1 MTKTIINSTENSF
14 FKNLKKIYSNK
25 IYRTNSKKTILDGP
39 HLIQAFMDSGGKVIS
54 LVTDESVISNEINL
68 IIKKNLNNNIV
79 TLSHELF
86 TKISGLNSVTGL
98 MALID
103 IPVERIYKRE
113 SGFHLLLND
122 IQDPGNLGAILRT
135 NAATGNS
142 LIFLSKGSCDLWAP
156 KTIRGS
162 QGAQFFLRCFEN
174 QDLFALI
181 ESFNFP
187 TYSLSMNG
195 DSIFNHQ
202 FAKDVAVII
211 GNEGRGI
218 DESLEQ
224 KAHKILSIPMQK
236 HIESLN
242 VSVAASIVMYEY
254 SRQLQLK

>member
-1 MTKTIINSTENSF
+1 MTKAIIKSAENSF

-25 IYRTNSKKTILDGP
+25 THRANSKKTILDGP
-39 HLIQAFMDSGGKVIS
+39 HLIQAFMDSGGEVIS
-54 LVTDESVISNEINL
+54 LISDESVISNEINL

-135 NAATGNS
+135 NAASGNS

-174 QDLFALI
+174 QDLLALI
-181 ESFNFP
+181 ES
-187 TYSLSMNG
+187 LSR
-195 DSIFNHQ
+195 
-202 FAKDVAVII
+202 K
-211 GNEGRGI
+211 
-218 DESLEQ
+218 L
-224 KAHKILSIPMQK
+224 
-236 HIESLN
+236 
-242 VSVAASIVMYEY
+242 
-254 SRQLQLK
+254 

>member
-1 MTKTIINSTENSF
+1 MSYLETIG
-14 FKNLKKIYSNK
+14 KNAKKAFEDLKDVKHKKIKKVLDNYNQSLLKNSNK
-25 IYRTNSKKTILDGP
+25 
-39 HLIQAFMDSGGKVIS
+39 
-54 LVTDESVISNEINL
+54 
-68 IIKKNLNNNIV
+68 NIV

-103 IPVERIYKRE
+103 IPADRKYIRE
-113 SGFHLLLND
+113 SGFHLLLDD

-135 NAATGNS
+135 NAASGNS

-174 QDLFALI
+174 QDLLALI

-202 FAKDVAVII
+202 FSRDVAII
-211 GNEGRGI
+211 LGNEGQGI

-254 SRQLQLK
+254 ARQLQLK

>member
-1 MTKTIINSTENSF
+1 MTKAIIKSAENSF

-25 IYRTNSKKTILDGP
+25 THRANSKKTILDGP
-39 HLIQAFMDSGGKVIS
+39 HLIKAFMDSGGEVIS
-54 LVTDESVISNEINL
+54 LVIDESVISNEINL
-68 IIKKNLNNNIV
+68 IIKKNLNKNNV
-79 TLSHELF
+79 TLNHELF

-103 IPVERIYKRE
+103 IPAERGYKRE
-113 SGFHLLLND
+113 SGFHLLLDD

-135 NAATGNS
+135 NAASGNS
-142 LIFLSKGSCDLWAP
+142 FIFLSKGSCDLWAP

-195 DSIFNHQ
+195 DSIFKHQ
-202 FAKDVAVII
+202 FERDVAVIL
-211 GNEGRGI
+211 GNEGRGVNERLI
-218 DESLEQ
+218 Q
-224 KAHKILSIPMQK
+224 KVHKILSIPMQK

-242 VSVAASIVMYEY
+242 VSVAASIVIYEY
-254 SRQLQLK
+254 ARQLQLK

>member
-1 MTKTIINSTENSF
+1 MTKAIIKSAENSF

-25 IYRTNSKKTILDGP
+25 THRANSKKTILDGP
-39 HLIQAFMDSGGKVIS
+39 HLIQAFMDSGGEVIS
-54 LVTDESVISNEINL
+54 LVIDESVISNEINL
-68 IIKKNLNNNIV
+68 IIKKNLNKNNV

-103 IPVERIYKRE
+103 IPAERGYKRE

-135 NAATGNS
+135 NAASGNS
-142 LIFLSKGSCDLWAP
+142 FIFLSKGSCDLWAP

-174 QDLFALI
+174 QDLLALM
-181 ESFNFP
+181 ESFDFH

-195 DSIFNHQ
+195 DSIFNHK
-202 FAKDVAVII
+202 FDRDVAVIL
-211 GNEGRGI
+211 GNEGQGVNER
-218 DESLEQ
+218 LTQ

-254 SRQLQLK
+254 TRQLQLK

>member
-1 MTKTIINSTENSF
+1 
-14 FKNLKKIYSNK
+14 
-25 IYRTNSKKTILDGP
+25 
-39 HLIQAFMDSGGKVIS
+39 
-54 LVTDESVISNEINL
+54 
-68 IIKKNLNNNIV
+68 
-79 TLSHELF
+79 
-86 TKISGLNSVTGL
+86 

-103 IPVERIYKRE
+103 IPAYRIYKRE
-113 SGFHLLLND
+113 SGFNILLND

-135 NAATGNS
+135 NAASGNS
-142 LIFLSKGSCDLWAP
+142 FIFLSKGSCDLWSP
-156 KTIRGS
+156 KTLRGS

-174 QDLFALI
+174 QDLFSLI
-181 ESFNFP
+181 ENFTFP

-202 FAKDVAVII
+202 FDRDVAVII

-218 DESLEQ
+218 DERLEK

-242 VSVAASIVMYEY
+242 VSVAASIVIYEY

>member
-1 MTKTIINSTENSF
+1 MTKAIIKSAENSF

-25 IYRTNSKKTILDGP
+25 THRANSKKTILDGP
-39 HLIQAFMDSGGKVIS
+39 HLIQAFMDSGGEVIS
-54 LVTDESVISNEINL
+54 LVIDESVISNEINL
-68 IIKKNLNNNIV
+68 IIKKNLNKNNV

-103 IPVERIYKRE
+103 IPAEKGYKRE
-113 SGFHLLLND
+113 TGFHLLLND

-135 NAATGNS
+135 NAASGNS
-142 LIFLSKGSCDLWAP
+142 FIFLSKGSCDLWAP

-195 DSIFNHQ
+195 DSIFKHK
-202 FAKDVAVII
+202 FDRDVAVIL
-211 GNEGRGI
+211 GNEGRGVN
-218 DESLEQ
+218 EGLTQ

-254 SRQLQLK
+254 TRQLQLK

>member
-1 MTKTIINSTENSF
+1 MCI
-14 FKNLKKIYSNK
+14 
-25 IYRTNSKKTILDGP
+25 RDR
-39 HLIQAFMDSGGKVIS
+39 
-54 LVTDESVISNEINL
+54 
-68 IIKKNLNNNIV
+68 
-79 TLSHELF
+79 LF

-103 IPVERIYKRE
+103 IPAERGYKRE

-135 NAATGNS
+135 NAASGNS
-142 LIFLSKGSCDLWAP
+142 FIFLSKGSCDLWAP

-195 DSIFNHQ
+195 DSIFKHQ
-202 FAKDVAVII
+202 FDRDVAVIL
-211 GNEGRGI
+211 GNEGLGVNER
-218 DESLEQ
+218 LTQ

>member
-14 FKNLKKIYSNK
+14 FKNLKKIYNNK
-25 IYRTNSKKTILDGP
+25 THRANSKKTILDGP
-39 HLIQAFMDSGGKVIS
+39 HLIQAFMDSGGELIS
-54 LVTDESVISNEINL
+54 LISDESVISNEISL
-68 IIKKNLNNNIV
+68 IIKKNLNKNIV
-79 TLSHELF
+79 TLSHDLF

-103 IPVERIYKRE
+103 IPAERGYKRE

-135 NAATGNS
+135 NAASGNS
-142 LIFLSKGSCDLWAP
+142 FIFLSKGSCDLWAP

-195 DSIFNHQ
+195 DSIFKHK
-202 FAKDVAVII
+202 FDRDVAVIL
-211 GNEGRGI
+211 GNEGRGVN
-218 DESLEQ
+218 EGLTQ

-254 SRQLQLK
+254 TRQLQLK

>member
-1 MTKTIINSTENSF
+1 MTKAIIKSAENSF

-25 IYRTNSKKTILDGP
+25 THRANSKKTILDGP
-39 HLIQAFMDSGGKVIS
+39 HLIQAFMDSGGEVIS
-54 LVTDESVISNEINL
+54 LVIDESVISNEINL
-68 IIKKNLNNNIV
+68 IIKKNLNKNNV

-103 IPVERIYKRE
+103 IPAARKYKRE

-122 IQDPGNLGAILRT
+122 IQDPGNLGAILRS
-135 NAATGNS
+135 NAASGNS

-174 QDLFALI
+174 QDLLPLI

-202 FAKDVAVII
+202 FDRDIAVIL
-211 GNEGRGI
+211 GNEGQGI
-218 DESLEQ
+218 NDRLTQ

-254 SRQLQLK
+254 TRQLQLK